1 MRRKVAMA
9 PTKYSNADFVDL
21 VRDEHWSPVFVG
33 DLDTLFNGMNQRKA
47 DIGPYVA
54 SQVESIYPRI
64 KEKIGPADA
73 GLYWIGF
80 YFDGNNSRYI
90 LSLSKRADDFT
101 LAWSVW
107 QSEEARQEHEIDG
120 AACLKKLAVLA
131 LGGRKD
137 VDLQFSEQQNK
148 AFMWKASSVHPMQV
162 LENAYQRMVR
172 KAGREP
178 GVDPLTAQ
186 SEKLAQFF
194 MQDEGQPV
202 FLDSKPPDAPDEA
215 QLAAVRMNHLIETFY
230 LFRLLVRY
238 QVESR
243 IDIPEDV
250 RVDLSGSLTKLL
262 HNGDRTKMGWLS
274 VWLTGKIRELGEK
287 IDALNKPERR
297 VLFFLKGGRALNYFL
312 GTPEKGENDWD
323 TQVVIDPRLKVEKWY
338 ECFSEVH
345 DVLLAA
351 LQTFRSEFTQ
361 LVEANV
367 PQFAEYLKDKTGPE
381 TGEDEEIDENEASD
395 VSSRG
400 ARASCKAE
408 LIDIGIPRRDSASGL
423 EEWTRL
429 SADGALKTAADG
441 VVYPHREY
449 YLNEYLMMIRDAF
462 LPNADVKK
470 APKRITRFGMVLA
483 SDNPEG
489 QSPVEARRLKA
500 LPKTMAKIEG
510 FGNKARRELF
520 SMMMSQFVEAYNLLQ
535 DSELAAL
542 FDDQALATITKPPA
556 LPAELAKLLGDQ
568 QKETAGDVGVAH
580 ALSKLMGEHWK
591 SRSDFFARQREFF
604 VPFLRDLSQ
613 LGRPALEKIDA
624 QFAIAGS
631 YAALLHADHLA
642 AAPDGLEPI
651 RRILVKLQCPQGRN
665 EAETMNA
672 VRETFTKAA
681 TVAGKLRLGD
691 VPDPKNRSL
700 VLYWREKVTI
710 GNFTYAPLVMKIRG
724 AAQTGAQLPVLASID
739 GLPVLDLRYLVA
751 DYRKKT
757 SKIDEQGSRRTLAS
771 ATAAA
776 SELVSRFDF
785 ESDDV
790 SESD

>member
-1 MRRKVAMA
+1 MVPK
-9 PTKYSNADFVDL
+9 KYSNAEFFGLGKKEGWFQV
-21 VRDEHWSPVFVG
+21 VG
-33 DLDTLFNGMNQRKA
+33 GAFDAFKTGIDQRSAELGSYGTSHVKA
-47 DIGPYVA
+47 
-54 SQVESIYPRI
+54 IYPQI
-64 KEKIGPADA
+64 QEKIGDGQPGVCTL
-73 GLYWIGF
+73 GLY
-80 YFDGNNSRYI
+80 FDQKNSRYI
-90 LSLSKRADDFT
+90 VSLSRMVDGFT
-101 LAWSVW
+101 LAWAVW
-107 QSEEARQEHEIDG
+107 QSEEVRRAREVEG
-120 AACLKKLAVLA
+120 AACLKKLADLA
-131 LGGRKD
+131 LGDRKD
-137 VDLQFSEQQNK
+137 VGLQFSEQQDK
-148 AFMWKASSVHPMQV
+148 AFMWKAPSVHPMQV
-162 LENAYQRMVR
+162 LENAYQRIVR

-178 GVDPLTAQ
+178 GADPLTAQ
-186 SEKLAQFF
+186 SEKLAEFF

-202 FLDSKPPDAPDEA
+202 FLDSQPPDAPDEA
-215 QLAAVRMNHLIETFY
+215 QLSAVRMNHLIETFY

-243 IDIPEDV
+243 NDIPEDV

-287 IDALNKPERR
+287 IDALNTRERR

-323 TQVVIDPRLKVEKWY
+323 TQVVIDPRLKAEKWY

-361 LVEANV
+361 LVEANA
-367 PQFAEYLKDKTGPE
+367 PTFSEYLKDKTGPE

-395 VSSRG
+395 ISSRG

-429 SADGALKTAADG
+429 SAHGALETSADG

-520 SMMMSQFVEAYNLLQ
+520 HMMMSQFVETYNLLQ

-580 ALSKLMGEHWK
+580 ALSELMGEHWK

-631 YAALLHADHLA
+631 YAALLHAHHLA

-651 RRILVKLQCPQGRN
+651 RRILVKLQCPQGRS

-681 TVAGKLRLGD
+681 TVAGKLRVGD

-724 AAQTGAQLPVLASID
+724 AAQTGAELPVLASID

-771 ATAAA
+771 ATAAV

-785 ESDDV
+785 ESDDE
-790 SESD
+790 SEPD

>member
-1 MRRKVAMA
+1 MVH
-9 PTKYSNADFVDL
+9 TKYSNADFIDL
-21 VRDEHWSPVFVG
+21 TNNEGWVQVFVG
-33 DLDTLFNGMNQRKA
+33 DLDALIDGVNKRRA
-47 DIGPYVA
+47 DLGSYVA
-54 SQVESIYPRI
+54 DQVKEIYPLI
-64 KEKIGPADA
+64 QEKIGSADRQPGA
-73 GLYWIGF
+73 YWVGF
-80 YFDGNNSRYI
+80 YLDAANSRYI
-90 LSLSKRADDFT
+90 VSLSKRSDDFT
-101 LAWSVW
+101 LAWTVL
-107 QSEEARQEHEIDG
+107 QSEEARREHEIDG
-120 AACLKKLAVLA
+120 AWCLRKLAVLA
-131 LGGRKD
+131 LGDRKG
-137 VDLQFSEQQNK
+137 VDLKFSEQEDK
-148 AFMWKASSVHPMQV
+148 AFMWKASSVHPLQV
-162 LENAYQRMVR
+162 LENAYQRIVR
-172 KAGREP
+172 KAGQEP
-178 GVDPLTAQ
+178 GADPVTAQ
-186 SEKLAQFF
+186 SEKLAQYF

-202 FLDSKPPDAPDEA
+202 FFNSKPPKAPEEG

-243 IDIPEDV
+243 NDIPEDV
-250 RVDLSGSLTKLL
+250 RVDLSGNLTKLL
-262 HNGDRTKMGWLS
+262 HNGDRAKMGWLS
-274 VWLTGKIRELGEK
+274 VWLTQKIRELGEK
-287 IDALNKPERR
+287 IGALNTPTERR
-297 VLFFLKGGRALNYFL
+297 VLFFLKGGRALNFFL

-323 TQVVIDPRLKVEKWY
+323 TQVVIDPRLPAEKWY
-338 ECFSEVH
+338 KCFSEVH

-351 LQTFRSEFTQ
+351 LQTFRSEFAQ

-367 PQFAEYLKDKTGPE
+367 PQFAEYLKCKAGPE
-381 TGEDEEIDENEASD
+381 AGEDEEVDENEASD
-395 VSSRG
+395 VASRG

-408 LIDIGIPRRDSASGL
+408 LIDIGIPRRNSASGL

-429 SADGALKTAADG
+429 SASGALKTSADG

-489 QSPVEARRLKA
+489 PSPVEAKRLEA

-510 FGNKARRELF
+510 LGNKARRELF
-520 SMMMSQFVEAYNLLQ
+520 SIMISQFVEAYNLLQ
-535 DSELAAL
+535 DRELAAL
-542 FDDQALATITKPPA
+542 FDDRALALITNPPA
-556 LPAELAKLLGDQ
+556 LPAELAKLLDGQ

-580 ALSKLMGEHWK
+580 ALAELMREHWK
-591 SRSDFFARQREFF
+591 ARSEFFAHQREFF
-604 VPFLRDLSQ
+604 VPFLRNLAQ
-613 LGRPALEKIDA
+613 IGGPALEKIGA

-631 YAALLHADHLA
+631 YAALLHADHLG

-651 RRILVKLQCPQGRN
+651 RRILVKLQCPQGRG
-665 EAETMNA
+665 EADTLNA
-672 VRETFTKAA
+672 VREGFTNAA
-681 TVAGKLRLGD
+681 TGAGKLRVGD

-700 VLYWREKVTI
+700 VLYWHEKVTI
-710 GNFTYAPLVMKIRG
+710 GNFNFTYAPLVMKIRG

-776 SELVSRFDF
+776 SEMLSRFDF
-785 ESDDV
+785 ESDDESK
-790 SESD
+790 SE